1 MMLIKLFIFF
11 LLLLIL
17 PDWYIYRAYIHRV
30 SQKWIRRA
38 YWIPTLFLVTGMTVI
53 FSIHEPMPDSMYR
66 LSNFLLIFL
75 CFAVPKAIF
84 VIVILIMK
92 LLFLISGRRL
102 YGVYIAGV
110 VSRLSHSPTFGY
122 PFGQLDT
129 KWKSNTKSC
138 GYGQCRT
145 SRPGGFYR

>member
-53 FSIHEPMPDSMYR
+53 FSIHARFHVPAQQFSVDIPM
-66 LSNFLLIFL
+66 L
-75 CFAVPKAIF
+75 
-84 VIVILIMK
+84 
-92 LLFLISGRRL
+92 
-102 YGVYIAGV
+102 
-110 VSRLSHSPTFGY
+110 
-122 PFGQLDT
+122 
-129 KWKSNTKSC
+129 
-138 GYGQCRT
+138 CRT
-145 SRPGGFYR
+145 

>member
-53 FSIHEPMPDSMYR
+53 
-66 LSNFLLIFL
+66 L
-75 CFAVPKAIF
+75 A
-84 VIVILIMK
+84 
-92 LLFLISGRRL
+92 
-102 YGVYIAGV
+102 
-110 VSRLSHSPTFGY
+110 
-122 PFGQLDT
+122 QL
-129 KWKSNTKSC
+129 
-138 GYGQCRT
+138 
-145 SRPGGFYR
+145 

>member
-53 FSIHEPMPDSMYR
+53 FSMAQFENLGSAD
-66 LSNFLLIFL
+66 F
-75 CFAVPKAIF
+75 
-84 VIVILIMK
+84 
-92 LLFLISGRRL
+92 
-102 YGVYIAGV
+102 
-110 VSRLSHSPTFGY
+110 
-122 PFGQLDT
+122 
-129 KWKSNTKSC
+129 
-138 GYGQCRT
+138 
-145 SRPGGFYR
+145 PGW